1 VTKGHTMLHDK
12 PNKKLLEELNDL
24 VYGHEEAKKSL
35 ITLVNRS
42 KLRHFQKW
50 GELLPT
56 EQLIKPSKC
65 LLIGGSGTGKT
76 HLVQSLARIAN
87 FPLLIVDASAFNP
100 TGASGG
106 IKPETLK
113 RMVAIKAK
121 EYSEVRQGTY
131 FSIDGI
137 MDQLVVFVD
146 EFDKISSHYNGS
158 DGNWNEHVQTHF
170 LTLFENSE
178 DLAGVSWIFAGA
190 FSGIDK
196 QSSGGHGRSIG
207 FNATYDESKPSQ
219 ELSDEDIIKYGMIPE
234 IVGRLTSICRLDK
247 LTEDDFYSILID
259 KVIPKKLL
267 ELSYFNITDINITDD
282 QLRKIAQGALT
293 SSQGVRYL
301 YREIDKHF
309 LDIEFSY
316 EDTKFDV

>member
-1 VTKGHTMLHDK
+1 MLHDK
-12 PNKKLLEELNDL
+12 SNKKILEELNES

-42 KLRHFQKW
+42 KLRHYQKW
-50 GELLPT
+50 GQMLP
-56 EQLIKPSKC
+56 EEALIKPSKC

-76 HLVQSLARIAN
+76 HLVQSLSKIVH

-106 IKPETLK
+106 IKPETLR
-113 RMVAIKAK
+113 RMIISKAK
-121 EYSEVRQGTY
+121 ECSELRQGTY

-137 MDQLVVFVD
+137 LDQTVVFVD
-146 EFDKISSHYNGS
+146 EFDKISSHYDGS
-158 DGNWNEHVQTHF
+158 AGNWNEHVQTHF

-196 QSSGGHGRSIG
+196 KSAAGHGRSIG
-207 FNATYDESKPSQ
+207 FNATHDESKPSQ
-219 ELSDEDIIKYGMIPE
+219 EISDEDIVKYGMIPE

-247 LTEDDFYSILID
+247 LTEDDFYNILIE

-267 ELSYFNITDINITDD
+267 ELSYFNITDIDITDD
-282 QLRKIAQGALT
+282 KLRKIAKEALN

-309 LDIEFSY
+309 LDIEFNY
-316 EDTKFDV
+316 EDTQFDV